1 MADRTEERFLAVPG
15 ARLSYR
21 IRGAGPVLLLIPGGA
36 MESAAFTGLAEDLAA
51 DHTVVTYDS
60 RGISGS
66 TRDDPG
72 ADITVETQADDASR
86 LLAAVTTEPALV
98 FGSSGGAITGLAL
111 TARHPGQVRVLV
123 AHEPPVTTLLP
134 GFGDDDELAEIY
146 RRDGVDAAMAKFME
160 IAELDGPENGPEDGS
175 APDPAEYARMRAN
188 FDVFLGHMIAEI
200 GAFEPDVDALT
211 AAPTRIVL
219 GGGAGSSAD
228 QPAKLAADAVAKLL
242 GTETVLF
249 PGDHIGFVFDPAGF
263 AAKLREVL

>member
-1 MADRTEERFLAVPG
+1 MVEEQFLAVPG
-15 ARLSYR
+15 ARLRYQV
-21 IRGAGPVLLLIPGGA
+21 RGTGPVLLLIPGGA
-36 MESAAFTGLAEDLAA
+36 MESAEFSRLAEDLAA

-72 ADITVETQADDASR
+72 ADITIDTQADDAAR
-86 LLAAVTTEPALV
+86 LLAAVTSEPALV

-111 TARHPGQVRVLV
+111 TAKHPGLVRVLV

-134 GFGDDDELAEIY
+134 AAFTADDELTEVY

-160 IAELDGPENGPEDGS
+160 IAELDGPGDDGPE
-175 APDPAEYARMRAN
+175 PDPAEYARMRAN

-200 GAFEPDVDALT
+200 GAFEPDVDALAT
-211 AAPTRIVL
+211 ASTRIVL

-249 PGDHIGFVFDPAGF
+249 PGDHVGFVFDPAGF